1 MRGLT
6 YTTDRTFSM
15 DLFSDILQ
23 PLPTTTPLRSVV
35 EQVAA
40 TLTSRHHPVAQP
52 PSRAP
57 QTSRLGLPVQRQN
70 PWQRN
75 GHTLVGE
82 GTTDPTIA
90 IRQAGLDW
98 SVSRIDLRTADTLDP
113 VPDFAAIRRSDTGK
127 ILGVVGPDYEPFQ
140 NAGMFQVFSDLAQVD
155 RGDGGLP
162 FTIETAGAFQAGKVV
177 WALAHLPDLGIRI
190 GDDESKTY
198 LLVSNGH
205 TGNRTLIISATT
217 IRVICRNS
225 LRMAEAQARYNRNK
239 PGLAGGFTLKHTPGI
254 HAAVNE
260 AKAAFAATIASHAT
274 TKAAWNRL
282 ADIPLTSKL
291 EAEFMASVFGK
302 PGPDETDRAKSL
314 RKSREERLAAILA
327 SPTSQVKGTKDSLF
341 SVMQAVVEYAD
352 HDRTTR
358 TAEGGDA
365 DESRLFSATFGS
377 GAELKAKAWD
387 AALEMAA

>member
-1 MRGLT
+1 
-6 YTTDRTFSM
+6 M

-40 TLTSRHHPVAQP
+40 TLTPRHHPVAQQ

-57 QTSRLGLPVQRQN
+57 QTSRLGLPPTRQN
-70 PWQRN
+70 PWARS
-75 GHTLVGE
+75 GRTLLN
-82 GTTDPTIA
+82 TAMTDPA
-90 IRQAGLDW
+90 EAMRQAGLDW
-98 SVSRIDLRTADTLDP
+98 EVSRVDLRTADSLDP
-113 VPDFAAIRRSDTGK
+113 VPDFSAIRRGDTGR
-127 ILGVVGPDYEPFQ
+127 ILGVVGRDYVPYSNQ
-140 NAGMFQVFSDLAQVD
+140 LMFDVFTDLAKI
-155 RGDGGLP
+155 GKEDGGLP
-162 FTIETAGAFQAGKVV
+162 FTIETAGCFQGGKVV
-177 WALAHLPDLGIRI
+177 WAQAHIPDLGIKI
-190 GDDESKTY
+190 QDDESKTM
-198 LLVSNGH
+198 LFVSNSFDGSKSL
-205 TGNRTLIISATT
+205 TIAPTT
-217 IRVICRNS
+217 HRIVCSNG
-225 LRMAEAQARYNRNK
+225 LRLAESQARVNRRL
-239 PGLAGGFTLKHTPGI
+239 GLAGGFSLRHSSGLMESVKQ
-254 HAAVNE
+254 
-260 AKAAFAATIASHAT
+260 AKDAFATVIRDHAV

-282 ADIPLTSKL
+282 ADIPLTMQL
-291 EAEFMASVFGK
+291 EAEFMASVFGR

-377 GAELKAKAWD
+377 GAELKARAWD